1 MKLRNL
7 MYATMI
13 ACAFASCSND
23 DVIENGPDA
32 KGDASLTI
40 DLGVKSTKADIAAGT
55 ETAVND
61 INIFLLEQ
69 ETGTVINRVY
79 LTSEI
84 KSEYTYTFDNLEV
97 GQQLYCVGFANF
109 GEEMTT
115 VPTNKV
121 INVTAN
127 IEGTN
132 LPMHGLSTD
141 VTIAAGENNT
151 ILTLVRDLARVE
163 LVGLTLDLSQQ
174 GNENAFT
181 AGTFKFDFIS
191 ASVNMAPKESTVTFA
206 KRGSNNGRSYA
217 VGNDFV
223 GGLAAN
229 AWVWDGHRNGEQTD
243 SYIKSDDTET
253 FAEYVVG
260 TTAAAVSVTKPES
273 IVFYVLPN
281 EATKDDESG
290 GYTNANPTAFTLN
303 GKMIVEN
310 AKRNGVVINNT
321 YNSYYN
327 IEIGKTGEVNGQDNG
342 AGILPNK
349 SYKISLAVAGI
360 GGGEGGDRPILNVK
374 TEVSDW
380 DEVSQVTPVE

>member
-163 LVGLTLDLSQQ
+163 LVGLTLDLLQQ

-229 AWVWDGHRNGEQTD
+229 AWVWDGHR
-243 SYIKSDDTET
+243 
-253 FAEYVVG
+253 
-260 TTAAAVSVTKPES
+260 
-273 IVFYVLPN
+273 
-281 EATKDDESG
+281 KDDESG
-290 GYTNANPTAFTLN
+290 EYTNANPTAFTLN

>member
-151 ILTLVRDLARVE
+151 KLTLVRDLARVE
-163 LVGLTLDLSQQ
+163 LVGLTL
-174 GNENAFT
+174 
-181 AGTFKFDFIS
+181 
-191 ASVNMAPKESTVTFA
+191 
-206 KRGSNNGRSYA
+206 
-217 VGNDFV
+217 
-223 GGLAAN
+223 
-229 AWVWDGHRNGEQTD
+229 
-243 SYIKSDDTET
+243 
-253 FAEYVVG
+253 
-260 TTAAAVSVTKPES
+260 
-273 IVFYVLPN
+273 
-281 EATKDDESG
+281 
-290 GYTNANPTAFTLN
+290 
-303 GKMIVEN
+303 
-310 AKRNGVVINNT
+310 
-321 YNSYYN
+321 
-327 IEIGKTGEVNGQDNG
+327 EI
-342 AGILPNK
+342 
-349 SYKISLAVAGI
+349 
-360 GGGEGGDRPILNVK
+360 
-374 TEVSDW
+374 
-380 DEVSQVTPVE
+380 

>member
-1 MKLRNL
+1 MKLRNF

-40 DLGVKSTKADIAAGT
+40 GLGVKSTKADIKADT

-69 ETGTVINRVY
+69 ETNKVISRVY

-97 GQQLYCVGFANF
+97 NQKLYCVGFANF
-109 GEEMTT
+109 GEEMTS

-121 INVTAN
+121 INVAN
-127 IEGTN
+127 NIGGTN
-132 LPMHGLSTD
+132 LPMHGLSGD
-141 VTIAAGENNT
+141 VTIKTGDNET
-151 ILTLVRDLARVE
+151 TLTLVRDLARVE
-163 LVGLTLDLSQQ
+163 LVDLTLDMSQQ
-174 GNENAFT
+174 GEGDDVFT

-191 ASVNMAPKESTVTFA
+191 ASVNKAPKSSTVTFA
-206 KRGSNNGRSYA
+206 KRGTNGERYYT
-217 VGNDFV
+217 VGTEFV
-223 GGLAAN
+223 GGLAD
-229 AWVWDGHRNGEQTD
+229 WVWNSLTNDEE
-243 SYIKSDDTET
+243 SDKYKKADTSES
-253 FAEYVVG
+253 FAEYVINE
-260 TTAAAVSVTKPES
+260 TNSAQRVTKPES

-281 EATKDDESG
+281 EAVKNNETYSNE
-290 GYTNANPTAFTLN
+290 NPTAFTLN
-303 GKMIVEN
+303 GKMVVEN
-310 AKRNGVVINNT
+310 AQRNGQTINNT
-321 YNSYYN
+321 YNSFYN
-327 IEIGKTGEVNGQDNG
+327 IEIGKDGEVEGQEPG

-360 GGGEGGDRPILNVK
+360 GGGAGGLRPVLKVK
-374 TEVSDW
+374 TVVKDW
-380 DEVSQVTPVE
+380 DEVTQVAPVK